1 MTSLEKIRLSAQT
14 WDSDKNPNGFP
25 KFCQDLSALV
35 RCLKYGPPLEE
46 FLDET
51 LDRNSFQQVTTP
63 SFILDNPYLR
73 EDYIPP
79 ELKEYLR
86 DQNATDL
93 DAPIYDA
100 ICLTQDELDLWT
112 PGLGLVIK

>member
-14 WDSDKNPNGFP
+14 WDSDKDPTGFP

-35 RCLKYGPPLEE
+35 RCLKHGPPLEE

-51 LDRNSFQQVTTP
+51 LDRNNFQQVTTP
-63 SFILDNPYLR
+63 SYILDNPYLR

-79 ELKEYLR
+79 ELKEG
-86 DQNATDL
+86 NASPRRRSTQSLLTD
-93 DAPIYDA
+93 PRIRRR
-100 ICLTQDELDLWT
+100 C
-112 PGLGLVIK
+112 